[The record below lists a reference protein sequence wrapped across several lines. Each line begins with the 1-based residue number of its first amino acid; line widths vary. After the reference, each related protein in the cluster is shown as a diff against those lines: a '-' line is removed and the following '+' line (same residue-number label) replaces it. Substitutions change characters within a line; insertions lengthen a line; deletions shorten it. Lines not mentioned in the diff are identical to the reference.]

1 MRSWERVFT
10 YVMSAR
16 LGPRAAAC
24 AIALPLALSG
34 VTGCATSTSG
44 GPSTATVSSS
54 PTTAGCAPQSSCAT
68 NAEGLPVGFVRLANV
83 APTILQEMR
92 YPTDHN
98 FVGSPIEG
106 YQASDCWVTAQTA
119 VALKKAQEQANAKGY
134 TLKMYDCYRPQR
146 AVSEFMR
153 WAADPNATTMKDE
166 FYPRVAKNEL
176 IPGDYIAE
184 KSGHSRGSTV
194 DLTLVPLPGATS
206 VAWTP
211 ADGLVDCA
219 LPAAERFP
227 DTSIDMGTGFDCFD
241 VESHTANPNLTPAQ
255 RANRD
260 ALVGIM
266 TAQGFKN
273 LRTEWWHY
281 TLKDEP
287 FPDTYFDVPITAR

>member
-1 MRSWERVFT
+1 MGGSRQLST
-10 YVMSAR
+10 
-16 LGPRAAAC
+16 AALS
-24 AIALPLALSG
+24 IIFPLALAG
-34 VTGCATSTSG
+34 VTGCASTTGTAPVATTASAA
-44 GPSTATVSSS
+44 PSTA
-54 PTTAGCAPQSSCAT
+54 PGCAPQANCAT
-68 NAEGLPVGFVRLANV
+68 DAAGLPTGFVRLAEV

-106 YQASDCWVTAQTA
+106 YQASDCWVTAPTA
-119 VALKKAQEQANAKGY
+119 AALTRAQEQANAKGY

-153 WAADPNATTMKDE
+153 WAADPNATSMKAE

-184 KSGHSRGSTV
+184 KSGHSRGSTI

-206 VAWTP
+206 APWVP
-211 ADGLVDCA
+211 ADGLADCA
-219 LPAAERFP
+219 LPAAQRFP

-241 VESHTANPNLTPAQ
+241 VASHTANPNLTAEQ

-260 ALVGIM
+260 TLVGIM
-266 TAQGFKN
+266 TTQGFKN
-273 LRTEWWHY
+273 LPTEWWHY
-281 TLKDEP
+281 TLIDEP
-287 FPDTYFDVPITAR
+287 YPDTYFDVPIDGQ

>member
-1 MRSWERVFT
+1 
-10 YVMSAR
+10 MSHPKATTV
-16 LGPRAAAC
+16 LVGVPLMLAAL
-24 AIALPLALSG
+24 I
-34 VTGCATSTSG
+34 GCTSTTTTS
-44 GPSTATVSSS
+44 PQTSS
-54 PTTAGCAPQSSCAT
+54 PTNASPGCAPQADCAT
-68 NAEGLPVGFVRLANV
+68 DAAGLPTGFVRLADV

-98 FVGSPIEG
+98 FVGSPIDG

-119 VALKKAQEQANAKGY
+119 AALKRAQEEANAKGY

-153 WAADPNATTMKDE
+153 WAADPNATQMKAE

-194 DLTLVPLPGATS
+194 DLTLVPLPGSTS
-206 VAWTP
+206 VPWVP
-211 ADGLVDCA
+211 ADGLADCA
-219 LPAAERFP
+219 LPASQQFP

-241 VESHTANPNLTPAQ
+241 VASHTANPNLTPQQ

-260 ALVGIM
+260 TLVGIM

-273 LRTEWWHY
+273 LSTEWWHY
-281 TLKDEP
+281 TLNNEP
-287 FPDTYFDVPITAR
+287 YPNTYFDVPITEK